1 MDKLSITADDQPWC
15 ISGMVNLDGYDYRGV
30 LKTYPTKEEAYG
42 ILAEM
47 EKDPRTAGLMVHP
60 TPVRLF

>member
-30 LKTYPTKEEAYG
+30 LAKCHTKEEAQE
-42 ILAEM
+42 ILAQM
-47 EKDPRTAGLMVHP
+47 EKDSRLAGLMVHP